1 MSKIDPIPRSKY
13 ELVERLNFWFCR
25 DPRPAFPLVHIGGQ
39 DGGNYMDRDF
49 LISHDWV
56 RINLPNELGNLIE
69 IDRKL
74 NGEIENNQVRIN
86 SAVDVITTDADG
98 NRARFVA
105 DADGNRARAAAD
117 AARVNQHDSQ
127 LSS

>member
-1 MSKIDPIPRSKY
+1 MDPKVRNSKAFMSSPRVY
-13 ELVERLNFWFCR
+13 FLTQYCL
-25 DPRPAFPLVHIGGQ
+25 HIAPK
-39 DGGNYMDRDF
+39 MVAS
-49 LISHDWV
+49 IW
-56 RINLPNELGNLIE
+56 IIE
-69 IDRKL
+69 IDQKL

>member
-74 NGEIENNQVRIN
+74 NSEIENNQVRIN
-86 SAVDVITTDADG
+86 SAVDVIVT
-98 NRARFVA
+98 
-105 DADGNRARAAAD
+105 D